1 MNPSDRSIFAPA
13 ARRQAG
19 GTTATGLV
27 AALSFAAALVAGC
40 GGGGDAA
47 TTGSSTTPA
56 TANTAAYTQG
66 TITGFGSVIVNGVR
80 FDESTATVTDEDGSL
95 QSASSLRLGMRVE
108 VDSAKVDA
116 STATAR
122 ASAVRYG
129 AQVLGPVSAVGA
141 STLTVLGQVVDI
153 TATTVFDDTLVGGL
167 AAVAVGAV
175 VKVHGLA
182 DAATGHIVA
191 TRVEPETG
199 ATAYKLRGTVASLD
213 TTFKTFAM
221 GGAVISYA
229 DLAASQVPPTLANG
243 VVLRVKLAT
252 TQVNGAWVAQ
262 SLHVKASKP
271 ADSSVAHLRGA
282 ITAITAFTSATAFA
296 VDGLVVDATNAAFPD
311 GSIGVVLGAQVEVHG
326 TVSNGVLVA
335 TRVSLES
342 KHRGDDDRKLELHG
356 AITAVDTTAKT
367 FVLRGVTV
375 SYAGTVIVTGGT
387 EAGLVVGAKVAVKGG
402 VGSTRTQV
410 LAVTIKFES

>member
-1 MNPSDRSIFAPA
+1 MNPSDRSMFAPA
-13 ARRQAG
+13 AGRRAA

-27 AALSFAAALVAGC
+27 AILSFAAALVAGC
-40 GGGGDAA
+40 GGGGGDAA
-47 TTGSSTTPA
+47 TAGSSTAPA
-56 TANTAAYTQG
+56 TASTAAYTQG

-95 QSASSLRLGMRVE
+95 KAASSLRLGMRVE

-129 AQVLGPVSAVGA
+129 AQVLGPVSAVA
-141 STLTVLGQVVDI
+141 ATSITVLGQVVDI
-153 TATTVFDDTLVGGL
+153 TATTVFDDSLVGGL

-199 ATAYKLRGTVASLD
+199 ATAYRLRGTVASLD
-213 TTFKTFAM
+213 TTFKTFAI

-229 DLAASQVPPTLANG
+229 DLAASQVPDSLANG
-243 VVLRVKLAT
+243 VALRVKLAT
-252 TQVNGAWVAQ
+252 TPANGAWVAQ

-271 ADSSVAHLRGA
+271 VDTSVAHLRGA
-282 ITAITAFTSATAFA
+282 ITAFTSATAFT
-296 VDGLVVDATNAAFPD
+296 VDGLVVDASNAAFPD
-311 GSIGVVLGAQVEVHG
+311 GISGVVLGAQVEVHG

-335 TRVSLES
+335 TRVSIES

-356 AITAVDTTAKT
+356 AITAVDATAKT

-375 SYAGTVIVTGGT
+375 SVAGTVTYTGGT
-387 EAGLVVGAKVAVKGG
+387 EAGLVVGAKVAVRGG

>member
-1 MNPSDRSIFAPA
+1 MNPSDRSMFAPA
-13 ARRQAG
+13 AGRRAA

-27 AALSFAAALVAGC
+27 AILSFAAALVAGC
-40 GGGGDAA
+40 GGGGGDAA
-47 TTGSSTTPA
+47 TAGSSTAPA
-56 TANTAAYTQG
+56 TASTAAYTQG

-95 QSASSLRLGMRVE
+95 KAASSLRLGMRVE

-129 AQVLGPVSAVGA
+129 AQVLGPVSAVA
-141 STLTVLGQVVDI
+141 ATSITVLGQVVDI
-153 TATTVFDDTLVGGL
+153 TATTVFDDSLVGGL

-199 ATAYKLRGTVASLD
+199 ATAYRLRGTVASLD
-213 TTFKTFAM
+213 TTFKTFAI

-229 DLAASQVPPTLANG
+229 DLAASQVPDTLANG
-243 VVLRVKLAT
+243 VALRVKLAT
-252 TQVNGAWVAQ
+252 TPANGAWVAQ

-271 ADSSVAHLRGA
+271 ADTSVAHLRGA
-282 ITAITAFTSATAFA
+282 ITAFTSATAFT
-296 VDGLVVDATNAAFPD
+296 VDGLVVDAGNAAFPD
-311 GSIGVVLGAQVEVHG
+311 GIAGVVLGAQVEVHG

-335 TRVSLES
+335 TRVSIES

-356 AITAVDTTAKT
+356 AITAVDATAKT

-375 SYAGTVIVTGGT
+375 SVAGTVTYTGGT
-387 EAGLVVGAKVAVKGG
+387 EAGLVVGAKVAVRGG

>member
-1 MNPSDRSIFAPA
+1 MNPSDRSMFAPA
-13 ARRQAG
+13 AGRRAA

-27 AALSFAAALVAGC
+27 AILSFAAALVAGC
-40 GGGGDAA
+40 GGGGGDAA
-47 TTGSSTTPA
+47 TAGSSTAPA
-56 TANTAAYTQG
+56 TASTAAYTQG

-80 FDESTATVTDEDGSL
+80 FDESTAAVTDEDGSL
-95 QSASSLRLGMRVE
+95 KAASSLRLGMRVE

-129 AQVLGPVSAVGA
+129 AQVLGPVSAVA
-141 STLTVLGQVVDI
+141 ATSITVLGQVVDI
-153 TATTVFDDTLVGGL
+153 TATTVFDDSLVGGL

-199 ATAYKLRGTVASLD
+199 ATAYRLRGTVASLD
-213 TTFKTFAM
+213 TTFKTFAI

-229 DLAASQVPPTLANG
+229 DLAASQVPDSLANG
-243 VVLRVKLAT
+243 VALRVKLAT
-252 TQVNGAWVAQ
+252 TPANGAWVAQ

-271 ADSSVAHLRGA
+271 ADTSVAHLRGA
-282 ITAITAFTSATAFA
+282 ITAFTSATAFT
-296 VDGLVVDATNAAFPD
+296 VDGLVVDAGNAAFPD
-311 GSIGVVLGAQVEVHG
+311 GIAGVVLGAQVEVHG

-335 TRVSLES
+335 TRVSIES

-356 AITAVDTTAKT
+356 AITAVDATAKT

-375 SYAGTVIVTGGT
+375 SVAGTVTYTGGT
-387 EAGLVVGAKVAVKGG
+387 EAGLVVGAKVAVRGG

>member
-1 MNPSDRSIFAPA
+1 MNPSDRSMFAPA
-13 ARRQAG
+13 AGRRAA

-27 AALSFAAALVAGC
+27 AILSFAAALVAGC
-40 GGGGDAA
+40 GGGGGDAA
-47 TTGSSTTPA
+47 TAGSSTAPA
-56 TANTAAYTQG
+56 TASTAAYTQG

-95 QSASSLRLGMRVE
+95 KAASSLRLGMRVE

-129 AQVLGPVSAVGA
+129 AQVLGPVSAVA
-141 STLTVLGQVVDI
+141 ATSITVLGQVVDI
-153 TATTVFDDTLVGGL
+153 TATTVFDDSLVGGL

-199 ATAYKLRGTVASLD
+199 ATAYRLRGTVASLD
-213 TTFKTFAM
+213 TTFKTFAI
-221 GGAVISYA
+221 GSAVISYA
-229 DLAASQVPPTLANG
+229 GLAASQVPDTLANG
-243 VVLRVKLAT
+243 VALRVKLAT
-252 TQVNGAWVAQ
+252 TPANGAWVAQ

-271 ADSSVAHLRGA
+271 ADTSVAHLRG
-282 ITAITAFTSATAFA
+282 AITAFTSATAFA
-296 VDGLVVDATNAAFPD
+296 VDGLVVDASNAAFPD
-311 GSIGVVLGAQVEVHG
+311 GISGVVLGAQVEVHG
-326 TVSNGVLVA
+326 TVSNGVLLA
-335 TRVSLES
+335 TRVSIES
-342 KHRGDDDRKLELHG
+342 RHRGDDDRKLELHG
-356 AITAVDTTAKT
+356 AITAVDATAKT

-375 SYAGTVIVTGGT
+375 SVAGTVTYSGGT
-387 EAGLVVGAKVAVKGG
+387 EAGLVVGAKVAVRGG

-410 LAVTIKFES
+410 LAATIKFES

>member
-1 MNPSDRSIFAPA
+1 MNPSDRSMFAPA
-13 ARRQAG
+13 AGRRAA

-27 AALSFAAALVAGC
+27 AILSFAAALVAGC
-40 GGGGDAA
+40 GGGGGDAA
-47 TTGSSTTPA
+47 TAGSSTAPA
-56 TANTAAYTQG
+56 TASTAAYTQG

-95 QSASSLRLGMRVE
+95 KAASSLRLGMRVE

-129 AQVLGPVSAVGA
+129 AQVLGPVSAVA
-141 STLTVLGQVVDI
+141 ATSITVLGQVVDI
-153 TATTVFDDTLVGGL
+153 TATTVFDDSLVGGL

-199 ATAYKLRGTVASLD
+199 ATAYRLRGTVASLD
-213 TTFKTFAM
+213 TTFKTFAI

-229 DLAASQVPPTLANG
+229 DLAASQVPDSLANG
-243 VVLRVKLAT
+243 VALRVKLAT
-252 TQVNGAWVAQ
+252 TPANGAWVAQ

-271 ADSSVAHLRGA
+271 ADTSVAHLRGA
-282 ITAITAFTSATAFA
+282 ITAFTSATAFT
-296 VDGLVVDATNAAFPD
+296 VDGLVVDAGNAAFPD
-311 GSIGVVLGAQVEVHG
+311 GIAGVVLGAQVEVHG

-335 TRVSLES
+335 TRVSIES

-356 AITAVDTTAKT
+356 AITAVDATAKT

-375 SYAGTVIVTGGT
+375 SVAGTVTYTGGT
-387 EAGLVVGAKVAVKGG
+387 EAGLVVGAKVAVRGG

>member
-1 MNPSDRSIFAPA
+1 MNPSDRSMFAPA
-13 ARRQAG
+13 AGRRAA

-27 AALSFAAALVAGC
+27 AILSFAAALVAGC
-40 GGGGDAA
+40 GGGGGDAA
-47 TTGSSTTPA
+47 TAGSSTAPA
-56 TANTAAYTQG
+56 TASTAAYTQG

-95 QSASSLRLGMRVE
+95 KAASSLRLGMRVE

-129 AQVLGPVSAVGA
+129 AQVLGPVSAVA
-141 STLTVLGQVVDI
+141 ATSITVLGQVVDI
-153 TATTVFDDTLVGGL
+153 TATTVFDDSLVGGL

-199 ATAYKLRGTVASLD
+199 ATAYRLRGTVASLD
-213 TTFKTFAM
+213 TTFKTFAI

-229 DLAASQVPPTLANG
+229 DLAASQVPDTLANG
-243 VVLRVKLAT
+243 VALRVKLAT
-252 TQVNGAWVAQ
+252 TPANGAWVAQ

-271 ADSSVAHLRGA
+271 ADTSVAHLRGA
-282 ITAITAFTSATAFA
+282 ITAFTSATAFT
-296 VDGLVVDATNAAFPD
+296 VDGLVVDASNAAFPD
-311 GSIGVVLGAQVEVHG
+311 GISGVVLGAQVEVHG

-335 TRVSLES
+335 TRVSIES

-356 AITAVDTTAKT
+356 AITAVDATAKT

-375 SYAGTVIVTGGT
+375 SVAGTVTYTGGT
-387 EAGLVVGAKVAVKGG
+387 EAGLVVGAKVAVRGG